1 MSPYK
6 YNYNRKWYV
15 KYWGAIWEFDTEA
28 EADAKVKELCREYI
42 TDYRYADM
50 KDAIQKRKKEVDI
63 L

>member
-6 YNYNRKWYV
+6 YNYNGKWYV

-42 TDYRYADM
+42 TDYRYAE
-50 KDAIQKRKKEVDI
+50 QKRKKK
-63 L
+63 